1 MVVRLFVWVLGGV
14 WDPIHEGGNMQNAIF
29 VTVIMLTGRKTP
41 WTKLSAGYILAGRG
55 TYGIDLR
62 VANLRWANAVINAFL
77 YRFGLQCLH
86 VWHIPHHEPLQ
97 K

>member
-41 WTKLSAGYILAGRG
+41 WRKIRAGYILA
-55 TYGIDLR
+55 
-62 VANLRWANAVINAFL
+62 AVRTVL
-77 YRFGLQCLH
+77 LFGSQIF
-86 VWHIPHHEPLQ
+86 VGPMP
-97 K
+97 